1 MPCNI
6 NEETIRSIGGT
17 RPASGFGK
25 LVVATRSMRRYAQ
38 EPRVSEADLLG
49 FVDIARRTACAS
61 NNQQLRFHVVS
72 TPEECMIA
80 HDEIGSW
87 AGSIKEW
94 PGPEPDECPTGY
106 IIILAP
112 KSNSRSRYVDAGIA
126 AQTMGLAAR
135 EAGFAYCM
143 FMSAKR
149 TMVEALGL
157 PEEYEVLLVLSF
169 GADGETVVLE
179 DSPDEHRTGYWRDER
194 SIHHVPKLSLGDVLI

>member
-1 MPCNI
+1 MACSTDS
-6 NEETIRSIGGT
+6 ETIRAIGAAE
-17 RPASGFGK
+17 PATELGK
-25 LVVATRSMRRYAQ
+25 LVLATRSMRRYAQ
-38 EPRVSEADLLG
+38 EPRVSEEFLLG
-49 FVDIARRTACAS
+49 LVNLARRTACAS
-61 NNQQLRFHVVS
+61 NLQKLRYHVVS
-72 TPEECMIA
+72 TPEECRIA
-80 HDEIGSW
+80 HDQIGSW

-94 PGPEPDECPTGY
+94 AGPEPDECPTGY

-112 KSNSRSRYVDAGIA
+112 KSKSLSRYVDAGIA

-169 GADGETVVLE
+169 GAPGETVVLE
-179 DSPDEHRTGYWRDER
+179 DDPDEHRTGYWRDEQG
-194 SIHHVPKLSLGDVLI
+194 IHHVPKLSLGDVLI